1 MNVAI
6 INYKLIIKN
15 CNRRLEVMPSD
26 FPFPRSRIWI
36 FDIS

>member
-15 CNRRLEVMPSD
+15 FNRRLEVMPQKFFRFSI
-26 FPFPRSRIWI
+26 PQE
-36 FDIS
+36 